1 MQTQHLTDLTDIL
14 SAPVKRSLS
23 DEVVVRLR
31 DAIVN
36 AKIAPGE
43 RLREEILA
51 SSMGVSRGP
60 VREAIQRLEREGL
73 VIIHP
78 NRGATVARLSREDLD
93 EVYSLRRSLER
104 LAMREAIRKADAE
117 HISQMSALVDE
128 MAANSAVSITP
139 QLAADLDIRFHEA
152 LVESTGHK
160 RLIRTWMD
168 LRPQIHLFLLS
179 RTVANPDFREH
190 LVRSHTEILN
200 AIKER
205 DETRGVTIIDD
216 HLKGAYVRVMNS
228 YPPK

>member
-1 MQTQHLTDLTDIL
+1 MQTPHLTDLTDIL

-36 AKIAPGE
+36 GKLAPGE
-43 RLREEILA
+43 RLREELLA

-78 NRGATVARLSREDLD
+78 NRGATVARLAREDLD

-104 LAMREAIRKADAE
+104 LAIREAIRHADQDQLA
-117 HISQMSALVDE
+117 E
-128 MAANSAVSITP
+128 MASIVAEMVASSAVSITP
-139 QLAADLDIRFHEA
+139 QVAAELDVRFHQA
-152 LVESTGHK
+152 LLESTGHK

-190 LVRSHTEILN
+190 LVRSHTDILN
-200 AIKER
+200 SIKDR
-205 DETRGVTIIDD
+205 DEARGLAIIDD

>member
-1 MQTQHLTDLTDIL
+1 MQTPHPTDLTDIL

-117 HISQMSALVDE
+117 HISQMSALVEE

-190 LVRSHTEILN
+190 LVRSHTDILN
-200 AIKER
+200 AIKDRNEA
-205 DETRGVTIIDD
+205 RGLAIIDD

-228 YPPK
+228 YPPR

>member
-104 LAMREAIRKADAE
+104 LAMRESIRKADAE
-117 HISQMSALVDE
+117 HINQMAALVDE
-128 MAANSAVSITP
+128 MAASSAGSITP

-200 AIKER
+200 AIRDR

>member
-104 LAMREAIRKADAE
+104 LAMRESIRKADAE

>member
-104 LAMREAIRKADAE
+104 LAMREAIRKADAD
-117 HISQMSALVDE
+117 HISRMTALVEE
-128 MAANSAVSITP
+128 MAASSAVSITP

-152 LVESTGHK
+152 LVDSTRHK

-190 LVRSHTEILN
+190 LVRSHTDILN
-200 AIKER
+200 AIKDR
-205 DETRGVTIIDD
+205 DETRGVSIIDD

-228 YPPK
+228 YPPR

>member
-1 MQTQHLTDLTDIL
+1 MQTPHLTDLTDIL

-93 EVYSLRRSLER
+93 EVYSLRRALER
-104 LAMREAIRKADAE
+104 LAIREAIRRAE
-117 HISQMSALVDE
+117 PEYIAQMSSIVDE
-128 MAANSAVSITP
+128 MVTSSAVSITP
-139 QLAADLDIRFHEA
+139 QLAAELDVRFHQA
-152 LVESTGHK
+152 LLESTGHS
-160 RLIRTWMD
+160 RLIRCWLD

-179 RTVANPDFREH
+179 RTVANADFREH
-190 LVRSHTEILN
+190 LVQSHTNILN
-200 AIKER
+200 SIQDR
-205 DETRGVTIIDD
+205 DEPRALAIIDD

>member
-1 MQTQHLTDLTDIL
+1 MQTPSPTDLTDIL
-14 SAPVKRSLS
+14 SAPIKRSLS

-36 AKIAPGE
+36 AKLAPGE
-43 RLREEILA
+43 RLREELLA

-93 EVYSLRRSLER
+93 EVYSLRRALER
-104 LAMREAIRKADAE
+104 LAIREAIRRAEPE
-117 HISQMSALVDE
+117 HIAQMSSIVDE
-128 MAANSAVSITP
+128 MVASSAVSITP
-139 QLAADLDIRFHEA
+139 QLAAELDVRFHQA
-152 LVESTGHK
+152 LLESTGHS
-160 RLIRTWMD
+160 RLIRCWLD

-179 RTVANPDFREH
+179 RTVANADFREH
-190 LVRSHTEILN
+190 LVLSHTNILN
-200 AIKER
+200 SIQDR
-205 DETRGVTIIDD
+205 DEPRALAIIDD
-216 HLKGAYVRVMNS
+216 HLKGAYVRVKDS

>member
-1 MQTQHLTDLTDIL
+1 MQTQHLADLTDIL

-36 AKIAPGE
+36 GKIAPGE

-73 VIIHP
+73 VIIHA

-104 LAMREAIRKADAE
+104 LAMRESIRKADAY
-117 HISQMSALVDE
+117 HISRMSALVDE
-128 MAANSAVSITP
+128 MAASSAVSITP
-139 QLAADLDIRFHEA
+139 QLAADLDVRFHEA
-152 LVESTGHK
+152 LVESTRHK

-179 RTVANPDFREH
+179 RTVANSDFREH
-190 LVRSHTEILN
+190 LVRSHTDILN
-200 AIKER
+200 AIRDR
-205 DETRGVTIIDD
+205 DEQRAVTIIDD

>member
-104 LAMREAIRKADAE
+104 LAMRESIRKADAE
-117 HISQMSALVDE
+117 HIGQMAALVDE

-190 LVRSHTEILN
+190 LVRSHTDILN
-200 AIKER
+200 AIKDR
-205 DETRGVTIIDD
+205 DETRGVSIIDD

>member
-1 MQTQHLTDLTDIL
+1 
-14 SAPVKRSLS
+14 KRSLS

-104 LAMREAIRKADAE
+104 LAMREAIRKADVD
-117 HISQMSALVDE
+117 HLGQMSALVDE
-128 MAANSAVSITP
+128 MVASSAISITP

-179 RTVANPDFREH
+179 RTVANPDFREY
-190 LVRSHTEILN
+190 LVRSHTDILN
-200 AIKER
+200 SIKER
-205 DETRGVTIIDD
+205 DEARAVTIIDD
-216 HLKGAYVRVMNS
+216 HLKGAYVRVMNI

>member
-1 MQTQHLTDLTDIL
+1 MQTQHPTDLTDIL

-36 AKIAPGE
+36 GKIAPGE

-117 HISQMSALVDE
+117 HIARMSALVEE
-128 MAANSAVSITP
+128 MAASSAVSITP

-152 LVESTGHK
+152 LVDSTSHK

-200 AIKER
+200 AIKDR
-205 DETRGVTIIDD
+205 DEARGVTIIDD

>member
-1 MQTQHLTDLTDIL
+1 MQAQHLADLTDIL

-104 LAMREAIRKADAE
+104 LAIREAIRHANDANLSE
-117 HISQMSALVDE
+117 LSGIVEEMVASSAL
-128 MAANSAVSITP
+128 SITP
-139 QLAADLDIRFHEA
+139 QLAAELDVRFHQA
-152 LVESTGHK
+152 VLESTGHK
-160 RLIRTWMD
+160 RLLRTWMD

-190 LVRSHTEILN
+190 LVRSHTDILN
-200 AIKER
+200 AIKDR
-205 DETRGVTIIDD
+205 DEPRGMSILDD
-216 HLKGAYVRVMNS
+216 HLMGAYVRVMNS

>member
-128 MAANSAVSITP
+128 MAASSAVSITP

-200 AIKER
+200 AIRDR
-205 DETRGVTIIDD
+205 DETRGGSSIDD